1 MKEFVKELLKDF
13 INSNKHIR
21 VIKEGLGMTT
31 IFFVW
36 LLVFLYINPRIAF
49 SIQGGAQEI
58 LGIPVL
64 IEDVLVAISCV
75 WFLPLFFWCLINLYA
90 FVPFK
95 KVIHSTIPFIS
106 LCVSVDVLSK
116 MLELNVTEQYYNHF
130 LIALFILTVVIL
142 VENTRIKLVNIATMK
157 KSYQKGIIAH
167 GDEVS
172 VDIVLGKKT
181 RFAFLKKLHKP
192 TTYFYYDGKISCYEC
207 FDHGLEEYDHNELI
221 LGTKDAMHST
231 LGIKF
236 KKVADATIYIPDDY
250 TKSRKYYYGVIR
262 CLEHTGVGIWSIKF
276 TGSNQTEI
284 TKANSILETMK
295 KHDMYSGVECETM
308 SKTEYVEDVAGVYD
322 YSPFYME
329 NIKLCMEDAEAFTR
343 VSKGMSER
351 TKMSI
356 EISAERLKSEG
367 VTLP

>member
-1 MKEFVKELLKDF
+1 MKELIKDVPKDF

-21 VIKEGLGMTT
+21 VIKGCLGVLA

-64 IEDVLVAISCV
+64 IEDVLVTISCV

-95 KVIHSTIPFIS
+95 KVIYSTIPFIS
-106 LCVSVDVLSK
+106 LCVSVDVLGK
-116 MLELNVTEQYYNHF
+116 MLELNVSKQYYNHF
-130 LIALFILTVVIL
+130 LIALFILAVVIL

-157 KSYQKGIIAH
+157 RSYQKGIIAH

-172 VDIVLGKKT
+172 VDIVLGKKS
-181 RFAFLKKLHKP
+181 RFASLKKLYKP
-192 TTYFYYDGKISCYEC
+192 TTYFYYYGNVFHEC
-207 FDHGLEEYDHNELI
+207 IDHGLKECDHNELI

-231 LGIKF
+231 LGIKY
-236 KKVADATIYIPDDY
+236 KNITDATIYIPDDY
-250 TKSRKYYYGVIR
+250 IKSRKYYYGVIR
-262 CLEHTGVGIWSIKF
+262 YLEHVGIGMWTIKF
-276 TGSNQTEI
+276 AGSNQSEMI
-284 TKANSILETMK
+284 KANSILETIK
-295 KHDMYSGVECETM
+295 KHDMYLHEENEIM
-308 SKTEYVEDVAGVYD
+308 SKPEYTEDVAGIYD
-322 YSPFYME
+322 YSPFYLE
-329 NIKLCMEDAEAFTR
+329 NIKLCMEDAEAFAR

-351 TKMSI
+351 TKISI
-356 EISAERLKSEG
+356 EITADRLKREG